1 MKISMNQDVNS
12 KKSHY
17 IGESIV
23 ASTAGSVA
31 SVASL
36 PAGLAVMKG
45 MQKIGNLPADKV
57 EILHKAAEQAIK
69 DTGLAAKGVA
79 IEYIKEPATKQGIK
93 SLMMGPLAQ
102 ISEGYNAAFTSKP
115 IKSLFGKVIHNGNT
129 ILMPEKGI
137 SFAAFHEI
145 GHAMN
150 YNFSKIGKA
159 LQHMRLPGMIAASAI
174 ALYGAFSSKS
184 KPEEGKELTKGQKVN
199 NFIRNNAGKLSF
211 AAMLPM
217 LAEEAMATIKG
228 NKLAGKLLSPDML
241 KVVKKGNAVAYLSY
255 IATAAGL
262 GLASWA
268 AVKVKDALVAKKEA
282 KQAA

>member
-1 MKISMNQDVNS
+1 
-12 KKSHY
+12 
-17 IGESIV
+17 
-23 ASTAGSVA
+23 
-31 SVASL
+31 
-36 PAGLAVMKG
+36 
-45 MQKIGNLPADKV
+45 
-57 EILHKAAEQAIK
+57 
-69 DTGLAAKGVA
+69 
-79 IEYIKEPATKQGIK
+79 
-93 SLMMGPLAQ
+93 
-102 ISEGYNAAFTSKP
+102 
-115 IKSLFGKVIHNGNT
+115 
-129 ILMPEKGI
+129 MPEKGI

-241 KVVKKGNAVAYLSY
+241 KVVKKGNAVAYLTY
-255 IATAAGL
+255 IATAASW
-262 GLASWA
+262 GLASGA
-268 AVKVKDALVAKKEA
+268 AVKVKDTLVAQKEA
-282 KQAA
+282 KQSA